1 MLGHAFFPTKRPT
14 NKQTNK
20 NKLKL
25 NNNVVKKII
34 EPKASK
40 GLSTQCFTR
49 RFSTILM
56 KFKILQ
62 TIAFKMT

>member
-1 MLGHAFFPTKRPT
+1 MPFFRQKKT
-14 NKQTNK
+14 NKTKQTK
-20 NKLKL
+20 TETKQKL

-40 GLSTQCFTR
+40 GLSTQSFTR